1 MHTNLRWRQLSTCAI
16 AALLVGAAI
25 GFVSANSIL
34 QSNSAA
40 ATTVAQPI
48 FSDGTHTPTGM
59 AWIPGGDFTM
69 GSSDALA
76 RANERPAHR
85 VHVDGFWMDRHQVTN
100 AEFAHFVQATGYV
113 TTAERVPDWQQLKQQ
128 LPPDTPKP
136 DASLL
141 VPGSLV
147 FTPSEYPIPLDD
159 WSRWWR
165 WVPGANWRH
174 PEGPGDSLVGRDDY
188 PVVQISFADAEAYA
202 KWIGKHLPTE
212 AEWEFAARGGLNDQ
226 RYAWGNEFEPGGKS
240 MANTWRGQFPVANG
254 QHGLT
259 KVASYPA
266 NAYGL
271 FDMTGDAWH
280 WTADWYR
287 ADAFDSASKAGTT
300 LTNPQ
305 GPSNSYDPEDTLNP
319 NVPKR
324 VIRGG
329 SFLCNPDYCT
339 SYRPSARRGETAD
352 SSASHIGFR
361 LVLSAAKTAR

>member
-1 MHTNLRWRQLSTCAI
+1 
-16 AALLVGAAI
+16 
-25 GFVSANSIL
+25 
-34 QSNSAA
+34 
-40 ATTVAQPI
+40 
-48 FSDGTHTPTGM
+48 
-59 AWIPGGDFTM
+59 
-69 GSSDALA
+69 
-76 RANERPAHR
+76 
-85 VHVDGFWMDRHQVTN
+85 MDRHQVTN
-100 AEFAHFVQATGYV
+100 AEFAKFVQATGYV
-113 TTAERVPDWQQLKQQ
+113 TTAERAPDWQQLKQQ

-174 PEGPGDSLVGRDDY
+174 PEGPDNSVVGKDDY

-212 AEWEFAARGGLNDQ
+212 AEWEFAARGGLNGQ

-254 QHGLT
+254 QHGLI

-271 FDMTGDAWH
+271 FDMTGNAWH

-319 NVPKR
+319 NMPKR

-361 LVLSAAKTAR
+361 LVLSAVKPAR